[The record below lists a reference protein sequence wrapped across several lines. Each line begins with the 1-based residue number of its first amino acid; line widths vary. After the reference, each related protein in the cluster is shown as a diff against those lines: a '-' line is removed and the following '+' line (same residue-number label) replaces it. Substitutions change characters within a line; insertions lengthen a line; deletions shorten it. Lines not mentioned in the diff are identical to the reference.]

1 MRFLT
6 AVMLCWSTALWAQE
20 FEVASI
26 KPASS
31 DRNGMLVSFVPG
43 GGLRVSNATLKDLIE
58 TSYQV
63 RSFQILSG
71 PSWIGVARYD
81 VTATSEAPVDDSVVR
96 REVQSLLKKRFQLQT
111 HRETRELPEYSLVV
125 EKSGI
130 KPEGLRVSENR
141 RRGINARQGAMTGEA
156 APMASLALVLSRQLE
171 RPVVDNTGLQGNYDF
186 MVEWTPDL
194 ADSDSPGPS
203 LFTALREQLGLRLE
217 ATKGPVEVIVV
228 DGAEKPSEN

>member
-1 MRFLT
+1 MRFLSI
-6 AVMLCWSTALWAQE
+6 VMLCWSTAVLAQE

-26 KPASS
+26 KPANS
-31 DRNGMLVSFVPG
+31 DRNGMLVNFVPG

-58 TSYQV
+58 TAYQV

-81 VTATSEAPVDDSVVR
+81 VTATSEAVADDAAVR
-96 REVQSLLKKRFQLQT
+96 KEVQSLLEKRFQLRT

-125 EKSGI
+125 EKGGI

-141 RRGINARQGAMTGEA
+141 RRGINSRQGAMTGEA
-156 APMASLALVLSRQLE
+156 APMANLAVVLSRQLE

-194 ADSDSPGPS
+194 AVGDSPGPS